1 MATKRLILVL
11 DRSEPVCG
19 TVPDAERILSA
30 QPGVQ
35 RVYVSATLETV
46 YVAYDPEQCSPAR
59 LATALAR
66 NGFRIDAAR
75 MG

>member
-1 MATKRLILVL
+1 VATKRLILVL
-11 DRSEPVCG
+11 DRSGPAG
-19 TVPDAERILSA
+19 GAAPDAERILSA

-35 RVYVSATLETV
+35 RVYASATLETV

-66 NGFRIDAAR
+66 NGIRIDATRA
-75 MG
+75 G